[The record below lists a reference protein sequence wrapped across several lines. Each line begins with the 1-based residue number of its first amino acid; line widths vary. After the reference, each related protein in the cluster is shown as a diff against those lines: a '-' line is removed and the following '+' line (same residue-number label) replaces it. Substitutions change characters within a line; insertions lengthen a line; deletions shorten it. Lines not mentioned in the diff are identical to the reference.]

1 MFSEKM
7 SEKNLVKKN
16 CQKSYIKSLCAKL
29 FRIFS
34 NIYFGTNILEK
45 LNKHFFELY
54 QVFMY
59 DFL

>member
-1 MFSEKM
+1 M
-7 SEKNLVKKN
+7 SEKNLFKKN

-54 QVFMY
+54 QVLMY